1 MRIFVRFRLIRTTC
15 FPILRTL
22 CRRLLH
28 FRRLARKAEIPEHLE
43 ALHRTFL
50 LPAATASTQAAQL
63 RVARKELV
71 RLERQLERLAGR
83 EAELQ
88 QQISQRA
95 ADPAAFRE
103 LDSELRAVL
112 AAKDDLETRW
122 LEVADSVG

>member
-1 MRIFVRFRLIRTTC
+1 
-15 FPILRTL
+15 
-22 CRRLLH
+22 
-28 FRRLARKAEIPEHLE
+28 
-43 ALHRTFL
+43 
-50 LPAATASTQAAQL
+50 
-63 RVARKELV
+63 VARKELA

-88 QQISQRA
+88 QQIVQRA

-122 LEVADSVG
+122 LEVADAAG